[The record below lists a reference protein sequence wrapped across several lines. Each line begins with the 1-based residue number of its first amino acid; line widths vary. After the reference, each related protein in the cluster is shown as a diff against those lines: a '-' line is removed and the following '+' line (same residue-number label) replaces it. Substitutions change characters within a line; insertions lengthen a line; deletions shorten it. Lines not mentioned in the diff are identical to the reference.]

1 MTLTNEERERLW
13 ALVHARLDE
22 RREPLADEEIAEQ
35 LMDDPEA
42 LRDVLELS
50 THLRALVTAED
61 APTAKATPWGP
72 FAVAAGL
79 LLLALGAWSLR
90 DSGAELPSTA
100 NGAVVE
106 SEPLP
111 LDLDPSAEV
120 LRLTIT
126 VTTERSDERVVTRFD
141 GERCE
146 RTVERLLGASPVG
159 DDATA
164 APVLATIQT
173 TRSIGG
179 NQP

>member
-1 MTLTNEERERLW
+1 MTMTNDERERLW

-22 RREPLADEEIAEQ
+22 RRDPLADEEVTG
-35 LMDDPEA
+35 LLVDDPEA
-42 LRDVLELS
+42 LHEVLDLS
-50 THLRALVTAED
+50 RQLRALEAAGEAPD
-61 APTAKATPWGP
+61 AKPSPWTPL
-72 FAVAAGL
+72 AVAAGL
-79 LLLALGAWSLR
+79 LLLALGAWALR
-90 DSGAELPSTA
+90 GSGEEVSPTTA
-100 NGAVVE
+100 GAVAE

-111 LDLDPSAEV
+111 PNLDPSAV
-120 LRLTIT
+120 VHRLTIT

-141 GERCE
+141 GERSE
-146 RTVERLLGASPVG
+146 RTVERLLG